1 MQKKLS
7 SVLNASPLKNSYI
20 GKIIH
25 DKYQNH
31 VQTPEGSLTLANIL
45 RETLSKLK
53 ERKPNKAIL

>member
-1 MQKKLS
+1 M
-7 SVLNASPLKNSYI
+7 NASPLKNSYI

-25 DKYQNH
+25 DKYQSH

>member
-1 MQKKLS
+1 
-7 SVLNASPLKNSYI
+7 LNASPLKNSYI

-25 DKYQNH
+25 DKYQSH